1 MYEVGDILLLNPV
14 FFTVARSIPDER
26 KAVMEMLQSR
36 DASGPSVPA
45 FPPASRFSRSRGPDD
60 DPPEPPPEFGPDDD
74 PPEPPP
80 EKWPA

>member
-1 MYEVGDILLLNPV
+1 
-14 FFTVARSIPDER
+14 
-26 KAVMEMLQSR
+26 MEILQSW

-60 DPPEPPPEFGPDDD
+60 DPPEPPPDFGPDDD

-80 EKWPA
+80 EKWSA